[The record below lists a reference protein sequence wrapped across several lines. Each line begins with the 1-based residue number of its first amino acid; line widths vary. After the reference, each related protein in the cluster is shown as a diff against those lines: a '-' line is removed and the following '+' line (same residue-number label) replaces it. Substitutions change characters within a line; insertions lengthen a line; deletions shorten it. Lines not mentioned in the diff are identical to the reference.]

1 MKSHVTILKPA
12 TPTNEVRELIL
23 KRIYEM
29 RLRENGF
36 GNKARYGEFSTG
48 SVKADASEIKWEELS
63 DYDLVL
69 LFERLVRRY
78 NAQM

>member
-1 MKSHVTILKPA
+1 MKSHVTIIKPA
-12 TPTNEVRELIL
+12 TPTNEVREIML

-36 GNKARYGEFSTG
+36 SNKNRYGEFLTG

-63 DYDLVL
+63 DYDLVF

>member
-1 MKSHVTILKPA
+1 MKSHVTVIR
-12 TPTNEVRELIL
+12 PTKNPLREIMLR
-23 KRIYEM
+23 RIYDM

-36 GNKARYGEFSTG
+36 TNKARYGEFSTG
-48 SVKADASEIKWEELS
+48 SVKADASEIKWEDLS

-78 NAQM
+78 NVQM

>member
-1 MKSHVTILKPA
+1 MKRLVTVIKPNQN
-12 TPTNEVRELIL
+12 PLREIML

-36 GNKARYGEFSTG
+36 TNKNRYGEFSTG

-78 NAQM
+78 NMQM

>member
-1 MKSHVTILKPA
+1 MKAQVNIIQP
-12 TPTNEVRELIL
+12 PTQPNKVREVLL

-29 RLRENGF
+29 KLREDGF
-36 GNKARYGEFSTG
+36 RNKARYGEFSTG
-48 SVKADASEIKWEELS
+48 SMKADASEIKWEELS
-63 DYDLVL
+63 DHDLVF